1 MTGVRKLAILLLLP
15 VFWAAIPGSVTAQG
29 GMGPG
34 PGVKSYSGGAP
45 VDFVNDSFTDTD
57 SVVLSS
63 HTGET
68 GAAWT
73 QHSSYAT
80 ATVMIMSNRA
90 YKDALSG
97 TGMYYASGTA
107 ANVNYTVE
115 CAQTELISVNVSS
128 ACVGWVNTASN
139 SMIGVRRQNSTTV
152 EFFKIVAGTFSSLQT
167 TTVTFTTD
175 LQRVYKLVRSGNDV
189 TATLDGVA
197 LGAAVTISDTEVS
210 GVGRVGVRMTTA
222 WSASGASAYPV
233 DYIKAYQ

>member
-1 MTGVRKLAILLLLP
+1 MMRRLVVAVIIILASFAVVP
-15 VFWAAIPGSVTAQG
+15 AQQ

-45 VDFVNDSFTDTD
+45 VDFVNDSFTGAD
-57 SVVLSS
+57 STVLSS

-68 GAAWT
+68 GATWT
-73 QHSSYAT
+73 QHSSYTT
-80 ATVMIMSNRA
+80 ATIMIMNNRA
-90 YKDALSG
+90 YKDAASG

-115 CAQTELISVNVSS
+115 CAETDLASVNVSS
-128 ACVGWVNTASN
+128 ACVGWVDTASN
-139 SMIGVRRQNSTTV
+139 SMIGIRRQNATTV
-152 EFFKIVAGTFSSLQT
+152 EFFKLINATFTSLQT

-175 LQRVYKLVRSGNDV
+175 LQRVLKLARSGNDV
-189 TATLDGVA
+189 TASLDGVA

-210 GVGRVGVRMTTA
+210 GVGRVGLRMTTA